1 MARMKP
7 PQRGELYWASLDP
20 MIGSEIAKTRPA
32 LIISNDVG
40 NRYADRVIVA
50 PISSSGLGK
59 IYPFEVHLN
68 PGEGGLAKETKIL
81 LDQIRT
87 LDKSRLSEQIGTLSA
102 ERMEEVNRAIRIS
115 LAV

>member
-1 MARMKP
+1 MKP
-7 PQRGELYWASLDP
+7 PQRGELYWATLDP
-20 MIGSEIAKTRPA
+20 VIGSEIAKTRPA

-40 NRYADRVIVA
+40 NQYADRVIVA

-68 PGEGGLAKETKIL
+68 PGEGGLSKESKIL

-87 LDKSRLSEQIGTLSA
+87 LDKSRLGQQTGVLSA
-102 ERMEEVNRAIRIS
+102 ERVEEVNRAIRIS